1 MRTTRTRTLAVT
13 LAAVGAI
20 TLGSAAV
27 AAAAGDSLGTG
38 TGTGTGAAA
47 TRTASADPTLTA
59 TLTFGREEERLARDV
74 YQLFSDTY
82 GQAAPFSMI
91 VRSEQQHYDAMGRL
105 LAAYG
110 IADPSSGRPA
120 GSYADPALQAL
131 YDQWKAQGLTSQT
144 EAAKVGVALEQ
155 RDIADLEKAIA
166 TTTQADVKQVLTRL
180 LEASKHH
187 LAAFTDAADGSY
199 AGQPGMGGRGP
210 GGPGATPG
218 QGGAPGGNGRGPRTG
233 AGNGADS
240 PTHGMGNGG
249 RAMGNGT
256 GPSAGPME
264 CPMTAR

>member
-1 MRTTRTRTLAVT
+1 MRTTPTRTLAVT

-20 TLGSAAV
+20 TLGSAAI

-38 TGTGTGAAA
+38 TRAAA

-59 TLTFGREEERLARDV
+59 TLTFGREEERLARDL

-120 GSYADPALQAL
+120 GNYADPALQAL

-199 AGQPGMGGRGP
+199 AGQPGMGGHGP

-218 QGGAPGGNGRGPRTG
+218 QGGAPGGDGRGPRMG

-240 PTHGMGNGG
+240 PTPGMGNGAQG
-249 RAMGNGT
+249 KGMGNGM
-256 GPSAGPME
+256 GSAGAGRGD
-264 CPMTAR
+264 CPRTAG